1 MEATRRGCVQKKH
14 PWTDQGWCL
23 LLSISMLRDRKTP
36 HLDGVSVSTT
46 ETPVYNRD
54 LDCPLHI
61 GESLSEQAALRYLVR
76 ECGWYW
82 ADAGL
87 LKKNRFG
94 GRVA

>member
-1 MEATRRGCVQKKH
+1 MPMNPKH
-14 PWTDQGWCL
+14 
-23 LLSISMLRDRKTP
+23 TP
-36 HLDGVSVSTT
+36 DTPCVSVLTT

-54 LDCPLHI
+54 LDSPLHI